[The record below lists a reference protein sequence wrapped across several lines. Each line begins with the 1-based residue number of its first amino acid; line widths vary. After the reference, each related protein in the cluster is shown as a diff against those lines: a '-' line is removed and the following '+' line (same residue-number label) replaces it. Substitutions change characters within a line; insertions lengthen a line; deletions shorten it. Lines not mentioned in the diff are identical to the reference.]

1 MPSFSSIGAQLS
13 SCAHGGGA
21 RLRGDFPV
29 FSCVRT
35 QFYDERRVDSRVFV
49 EPVTKSV
56 GTPKR
61 VGRFVSG
68 KKNMRS
74 QKSRRS
80 LALARP
86 SFVGLASIALIGACS
101 TIACSSSSPTGISE
115 GAPGRATAGSAGH
128 VGTATGGNASSSG
141 GGGTTGSGGAAG
153 TSSASG
159 GATIASGDASAG
171 SGQTPPMIDAGA
183 AMPVGD
189 QSFPRK
195 LTIENHCTYDIW
207 NFAQPASTFP
217 GNVPYKL
224 ASGDAI
230 VVGWP
235 DKWSGRIWPR
245 SECTGDP
252 GKLTCAQT
260 GNDTLAEFT
269 LTAGMNSDWYDIS
282 LVDGFTIPT
291 GIIQLDAPWIPSPSY
306 VPGGPLG
313 ADQQCG
319 SPICAVDLNLMCPA
333 AQQMKDTAGKV
344 VGCKNGQSSNGG
356 HGPTDV
362 TSYMKKGCPT
372 SYTYPYD
379 DPQSLFICPSAV
391 QNGGHG
397 SKDYKII
404 YCPTQGSTPGFP

>member
-1 MPSFSSIGAQLS
+1 MLGAELS
-13 SCAHGGGA
+13 
-21 RLRGDFPV
+21 
-29 FSCVRT
+29 
-35 QFYDERRVDSRVFV
+35 
-49 EPVTKSV
+49 
-56 GTPKR
+56 
-61 VGRFVSG
+61 
-68 KKNMRS
+68 
-74 QKSRRS
+74 
-80 LALARP
+80 
-86 SFVGLASIALIGACS
+86 GACG
-101 TIACSSSSPTGISE
+101 SSSPASDSDGAAGHASAGTGGQLAGTS
-115 GAPGRATAGSAGH
+115 GGGTSSSAGSASASGSAS
-128 VGTATGGNASSSG
+128 VAGTSASSSG
-141 GGGTTGSGGAAG
+141 STSGNAGAAG
-153 TSSASG
+153 TPGTVAT
-159 GATIASGDASAG
+159 GAPT
-171 SGQTPPMIDAGA
+171 
-183 AMPVGD
+183 PVGD
-189 QSFPRK
+189 QTLPRK
-195 LTIENHCTYDIW
+195 LTIENHCGYDIW
-207 NFAQPASTFP
+207 NFALPASTFP

-230 VVGWP
+230 VLGWP

-245 SECTGDP
+245 SACTGDP
-252 GKLTCAQT
+252 NKLKCAQT

-291 GIIQLDAPWIPSPSY
+291 GIIQLDSPWTPSPSY

-319 SPICAVDLNLMCPA
+319 SPICAVDLNLMCPD
-333 AQQMKDTAGKV
+333 AQQMKDDSGKV

-362 TSYMKKGCPT
+362 TSYMKQGCPT

>member
-1 MPSFSSIGAQLS
+1 MQ
-13 SCAHGGGA
+13 
-21 RLRGDFPV
+21 
-29 FSCVRT
+29 
-35 QFYDERRVDSRVFV
+35 
-49 EPVTKSV
+49 
-56 GTPKR
+56 
-61 VGRFVSG
+61 
-68 KKNMRS
+68 S

-80 LALARP
+80 SARVRPSSLAAASALILGSGLALAC
-86 SFVGLASIALIGACS
+86 G
-101 TIACSSSSPTGISE
+101 SSSRASDSE
-115 GAPGRATAGSAGH
+115 GSAGH
-128 VGTATGGNASSSG
+128 AGSSAG
-141 GGGTTGSGGAAG
+141 AAGVAAG
-153 TSSASG
+153 TSGGSPSNGTGGSSVIAGSSSIGGTSAVAAGGASG
-159 GATIASGDASAG
+159 GAG
-171 SGQTPPMIDAGA
+171 SGQTPGMVDTGTAT
-183 AMPVGD
+183 PVGD
-189 QSFPRK
+189 QSLPRK

-207 NFAQPASTFP
+207 NFALPASTFP

-245 SECTGDP
+245 SACTGDA
-252 GKLTCAQT
+252 GKLKCAQT

-282 LVDGFTIPT
+282 LVDGFTIPA
-291 GIIQLDAPWIPSPSY
+291 GIIQQDAPWTPSASY

-333 AQQMKDTAGKV
+333 AQQMKDASGKV

-397 SKDYKII
+397 SKNYKII

>member
-1 MPSFSSIGAQLS
+1 MQ
-13 SCAHGGGA
+13 
-21 RLRGDFPV
+21 
-29 FSCVRT
+29 
-35 QFYDERRVDSRVFV
+35 
-49 EPVTKSV
+49 
-56 GTPKR
+56 
-61 VGRFVSG
+61 
-68 KKNMRS
+68 S

-80 LALARP
+80 RAQLRPSLVVLGSAVIWGSGLALAC
-86 SFVGLASIALIGACS
+86 G
-101 TIACSSSSPTGISE
+101 SSSPSSDSD
-115 GAPGRATAGSAGH
+115 GSAGH
-128 VGTATGGNASSSG
+128 AAAGAAGHGTTAS
-141 GGGTTGSGGAAG
+141 GGTTATQGGSTGVSGSTSGLAGSSSSSAG
-153 TSSASG
+153 TSSSVSG
-159 GATIASGDASAG
+159 TGGG
-171 SGQTPPMIDAGA
+171 GETPPMVDAGTP
-183 AMPVGD
+183 MPVGD
-189 QSFPRK
+189 QTLPRK

-207 NFAQPASTFP
+207 NFALPASTFP

-235 DKWSGRIWPR
+235 NNWSGRIWPR

-252 GKLTCAQT
+252 GKLKCAQT

-291 GIIQLDAPWIPSPSY
+291 GIIQLDAPWTPSASY

-319 SPICAVDLNLMCPA
+319 SPICAVDLNLMCPES
-333 AQQMKDTAGKV
+333 QQMKDGNGKV

-362 TSYMKKGCPT
+362 TSYMKQGCPT